1 MKPKFFTSLLIYFKN
16 SLEKERLSFFF
27 ACICI
32 FLIPFYTAFIP
43 PFMILW
49 LISRIFEI
57 SIDYKKYRIVPQ
69 YSRSALTL
77 AILFMIFFLSEAAT
91 LIYTENLSNGL
102 NIVFSRLSL
111 LVFPLLFILPG
122 QYLTKNVKFLTKI
135 FAVGTVLYII
145 YCFLYAVI
153 RSVSFVDGQVILN
166 THPPEG
172 YWMSYFFGSF
182 FSVNQHPSY
191 AAMFVNLSI
200 LVAMESILDSDNRK
214 ERYFWILSSM
224 ILFASVYFLSSRAG
238 FITIF
243 ITIPLYLFIKLKS
256 SIKKFSLIIILISL
270 IIAGVF
276 VVKTNERI
284 NIILGY
290 VADGSIREKIASDGR
305 ILIWKS
311 ALEVIKKNPL
321 TGVGIGDVRDELMEI
336 YENVGDEDII
346 KSRYNAH
353 NQFIEIT
360 VEGGLISLFIFLS
373 LVVYMVY
380 TAITRQNLI
389 LGQFLIIILVF
400 FMFETVLYRLAGV
413 SFFSLFSFLL
423 LYYKP
428 PVTIDKA
435 I

>member
-1 MKPKFFTSLLIYFKN
+1 MKPKLFTSLLIYLKN
-16 SLEKERLSFFF
+16 NLEKERLSFLF

-32 FLIPFYTAFIP
+32 FLIPFYTPFIP

-49 LISRIFEI
+49 LLSRIFEI
-57 SIDYKKYRIVPQ
+57 SINYRKYRKLPQ
-69 YSRSALTL
+69 YSRSVVKL

-111 LVFPLLFILPG
+111 LVFPLLFIFPG
-122 QYLTKNVKFLTKI
+122 QYLAKNVKFLTKL
-135 FAVGTVLYII
+135 FATGTVLYII
-145 YCFLYAVI
+145 YCFLYAAI
-153 RSVSFVDGQVILN
+153 RSVSFVDGQIILN

-172 YWMSYFFGSF
+172 YWMSYFFGSYL
-182 FSVNQHPSY
+182 SVNQHPSY
-191 AAMFVNLSI
+191 AAMFVILSI
-200 LVAMESILDSDNRK
+200 LIALESILDPDNRR
-214 ERYFWILSSM
+214 ERYFWILSTL
-224 ILFASVYFLSSRAG
+224 ILLASVYFLSSRAG
-238 FITIF
+238 FIIIF
-243 ITIPLYLFIKLKS
+243 ITVPLYLFIKLKS
-256 SIKKFSLIIILISL
+256 VIKKISLIILLISL

-290 VADGSIREKIASDGR
+290 VVDGSFREKIASDGR

-311 ALEVIKKNPL
+311 ALEVIKKNPV

-353 NQFIEIT
+353 NQFLEIA

-373 LVVYMVY
+373 LVVYMVC
-380 TAITRQNLI
+380 TAITRQNLMF
-389 LGQFLIIILVF
+389 GQFLIIILVF

-413 SFFSLFSFLL
+413 SFFSVFSFLL
-423 LYYKP
+423 LYYNPSCTNK
-428 PVTIDKA
+428 DY
-435 I
+435 